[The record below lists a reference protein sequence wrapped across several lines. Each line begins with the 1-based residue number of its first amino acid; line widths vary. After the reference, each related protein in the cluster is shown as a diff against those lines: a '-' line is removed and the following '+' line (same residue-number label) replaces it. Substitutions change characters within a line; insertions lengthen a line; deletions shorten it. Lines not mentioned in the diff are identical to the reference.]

1 MGSSRPSVQK
11 SLGLIQLTSLN
22 WGRLIFWIAI
32 FLLCF
37 NSVVSAAD
45 EKPKPEAP
53 KINPLEITTPDPL
66 LPKVP
71 KKGTLSP
78 EEQLKLRGA
87 LDELNVQATAMLKEG
102 NAQGAFDIW
111 YRELRLRRALGYL
124 EEVRALGRVGE
135 VAWQRNQRYDAQV
148 ITERLQAIQKEAQ
161 EKKSVNLELL
171 QAFGQA
177 YQQVRLPEPAV
188 KIYQQILADQRER
201 GDTAAQEQTLKTMAQ
216 LNMDRFDYPQAAAVY
231 EELLSQAI
239 ARGDRVNQVT
249 YLQQLAYIYDK
260 AKQPS
265 NSLQTKKRLEES
277 YLNQK
282 DYTKLSAL
290 KIAIA
295 SDYEALNQP
304 EEASQNYQEAYS
316 LAYSLQQF
324 AYALDALQKLAELY
338 RSHNQVD
345 YALQVYEVLLQVA
358 QRSYNF
364 YALMNG
370 YDQMGQIY
378 VQQKDYPKALTVFQ
392 KGLELAKTLQHQ
404 ESYFATQIQ
413 QVTEKTSQ

>member
-1 MGSSRPSVQK
+1 
-11 SLGLIQLTSLN
+11 
-22 WGRLIFWIAI
+22 
-32 FLLCF
+32 
-37 NSVVSAAD
+37 
-45 EKPKPEAP
+45 
-53 KINPLEITTPDPL
+53 
-66 LPKVP
+66 
-71 KKGTLSP
+71 
-78 EEQLKLRGA
+78 
-87 LDELNVQATAMLKEG
+87 
-102 NAQGAFDIW
+102 
-111 YRELRLRRALGYL
+111 
-124 EEVRALGRVGE
+124 
-135 VAWQRNQRYDAQV
+135 
-148 ITERLQAIQKEAQ
+148 
-161 EKKSVNLELL
+161 
-171 QAFGQA
+171 
-177 YQQVRLPEPAV
+177 
-188 KIYQQILADQRER
+188 
-201 GDTAAQEQTLKTMAQ
+201 MAQ